1 HIACGV
7 NVRDVGPKSIVHDNA
22 SIRMGHARMVERE
35 ASDIRTTAGGDQ
47 DTLPVRLAAHI
58 GHDDDSCGLLSDSDG
73 TSLKPTDAFALEYAL
88 KDARRLWI
96 VVRQQTRRHDG
107 DLAAE
112 TLKGLR
118 ELHAERTAADDEQRC
133 R

>member
-1 HIACGV
+1 ML
-7 NVRDVGPKSIVHDNA
+7 P
-22 SIRMGHARMVERE
+22 ARLV
-35 ASDIRTTAGGDQ
+35 
-47 DTLPVRLAAHI
+47 AHI
-58 GHDDDSCGLLSDSDG
+58 GHDDDSGEVLSDSDG
-73 TSLKPTDAFALEYAL
+73 TPLKPPDAFALEHAL
-88 KDARRLWI
+88 KAAARLWI

-133 R
+133 RQLRMVKDVVVREVWRPVQAGD